1 MNKLHPIMDHPVE
14 ILQHEDN
21 YQYSDKKIPYNEE
34 QGKPI
39 KISMDTTPLE
49 RNLVD
54 GPKKDFLLK

>member
-21 YQYSDKKIPYNEE
+21 SQNSDKKIPYNDDN
-34 QGKPI
+34 GYDM
-39 KISMDTTPLE
+39 KISMDTTHLE